1 MEKGRGWVVEIILVY
16 QEKDTQCLYALQEQT
31 PGFSIINYVL
41 HTSMLNSS
49 SLKIKKMT
57 LKKILRLKKQQ
68 GSFSSLFASLAQLGE
83 KGLLVS

>member
-1 MEKGRGWVVEIILVY
+1 MVEIILVY

-57 LKKILRLKKQQ
+57 LKKNFKVKKTTRFIFIIVCQP
-68 GSFSSLFASLAQLGE
+68 GSTWRERSSGVLTS
-83 KGLLVS
+83 